1 VVNKVIHRGVVNVT
15 HHVENV
21 TPGVTPM
28 SPEHIKNSA
37 SAGGGA
43 PTATGKHTRPIFN
56 TPQGEAP
63 AVESQPNDTPNYVPP
78 RCLHNMSQSALKCNQ
93 CKEAFMKGELQ

>member
-15 HHVENV
+15 RSVENV

-37 SAGGGA
+37 SAGGVA
-43 PTATGKHTRPIFN
+43 PTATGKHTRPIFD

-63 AVESQPNDTPNYVPP
+63 AVESPPTETPNYIPP
-78 RCLHNMSQSALKCNQ
+78 RCLHNVSQSALKCNM
-93 CKEAFMKGELQ
+93 CREAFLKGELR